1 MEAENSSDTWSPVYQ
16 NVLCRISEDCNC
28 NVAGERCVC
37 LMMQVYAWGDNDHG
51 QQGNGTTIVNRKPAP
66 VHGLEDIHVNRVACG
81 SSHSIAWT
89 TLNMQPPNMHEPVLF
104 VSSNDPLGAST
115 LGK

>member
-1 MEAENSSDTWSPVYQ
+1 M
-16 NVLCRISEDCNC
+16 
-28 NVAGERCVC
+28 
-37 LMMQVYAWGDNDHG
+37 YAWGDNDHG

-66 VHGLEDIHVNRVACG
+66 VHGLEDVHVNRVACG

-89 TLNMQPPNMHEPVLF
+89 TFNMQLPNMHEPVLF

-115 LGK
+115 LGNNIYVFFGTFILQFGRNHFFQPVLFRY